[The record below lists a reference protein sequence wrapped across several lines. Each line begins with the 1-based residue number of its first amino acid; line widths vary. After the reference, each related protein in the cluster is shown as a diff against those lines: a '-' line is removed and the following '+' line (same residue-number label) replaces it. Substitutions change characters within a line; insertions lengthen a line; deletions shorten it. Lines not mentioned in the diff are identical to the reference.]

1 MGCRQQAARQVHDL
15 HAAAA
20 RHAAGDGGERPLYSQ
35 GVTNPDAKSA
45 RQGRGLLASLADPE
59 LIVPSLSSATKIGAI
74 KELVNRLHVRGMVN
88 DSLSFLQAVLERET
102 LESTIVGG
110 NVALPHARSRAVN
123 QLGMAVGLS
132 RAPLDYPSGDDRRPV
147 SLICLIAV
155 PAREPGSY
163 LALLGSLALTLSD
176 ADLRRAL
183 LDATSAD
190 ELHHLLVGNHAC

>member
-1 MGCRQQAARQVHDL
+1 
-15 HAAAA
+15 
-20 RHAAGDGGERPLYSQ
+20 
-35 GVTNPDAKSA
+35 
-45 RQGRGLLASLADPE
+45 
-59 LIVPSLSSATKIGAI
+59 
-74 KELVNRLHVRGMVN
+74 
-88 DSLSFLQAVLERET
+88 
-102 LESTIVGG
+102 
-110 NVALPHARSRAVN
+110 
-123 QLGMAVGLS
+123 VGLS